1 MNESKDIK
9 NVLLDL
15 SKNDETAFRQIF
27 HLFSDSVYSFSLRLT
42 RSKID
47 AEEIVQEVFLKI
59 WTGRASVNTI
69 ENFAGYLFI
78 ITKNLALNVIKRRV
92 LEEKVKIHFLKES
105 PSVHCQPEETV
116 IGRDYERLVKDM
128 VKNLPPQQQLIY
140 SMCRQEGLQY
150 DEVAQRLK
158 ISKLTV
164 KAHMQQALK
173 TIKTQF
179 SHILRFGVLFT
190 PIVL

>member
-1 MNESKDIK
+1 LTESKNIQ

-15 SKNDETAFRQIF
+15 SKNDENAFRQIF

-59 WTGRASVNTI
+59 WTGRASAHTI
-69 ENFAGYLFI
+69 ENFSAYLFI

-92 LEEKVKIHFLKES
+92 IEEKANIAFVNES
-105 PSVHCQPEETV
+105 PNTHCQTEETV
-116 IGRDYERLVKDM
+116 IYRDYERLLKDM

-150 DEVAQRLK
+150 EEVAQRLK

-164 KAHMQQALK
+164 KTHMQQAIK

-179 SHILRFGVLFT
+179 IHILRFGLLLAPVVF
-190 PIVL
+190 